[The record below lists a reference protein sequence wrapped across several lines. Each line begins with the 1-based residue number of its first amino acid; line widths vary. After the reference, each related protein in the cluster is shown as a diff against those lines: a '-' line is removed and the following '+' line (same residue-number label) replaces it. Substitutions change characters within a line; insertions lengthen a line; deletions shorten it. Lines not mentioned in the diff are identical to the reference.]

1 MIGICKRICSPEGVL
16 NGSCGRYGVLCNL
29 WLGLAVSKSSVRK
42 RAPRFPRFIL
52 LGSGALLV
60 VSALGIVYDWHL

>member
-1 MIGICKRICSPEGVL
+1 MVPVGGMGFFVT
-16 NGSCGRYGVLCNL
+16 CG
-29 WLGLAVSKSSVRK
+29 LGW
-42 RAPRFPRFIL
+42 PRFPRFIL